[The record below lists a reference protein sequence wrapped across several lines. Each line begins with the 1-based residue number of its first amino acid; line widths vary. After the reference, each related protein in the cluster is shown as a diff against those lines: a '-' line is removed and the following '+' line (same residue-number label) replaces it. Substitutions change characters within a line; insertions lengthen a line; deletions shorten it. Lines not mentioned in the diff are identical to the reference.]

1 MEVGLFINFDCKPE
15 HVVHWKSVFRL
26 MAQGKL
32 GWQLQDALDPISQSA
47 ADSLDD
53 VWDALPY
60 GNGSFEVISATV
72 EGIHC
77 HLGLLTGSPVIDA
90 LEKNLLPWLQ
100 KCGVSN
106 IQHRRSN
113 DEE

>member
-1 MEVGLFINFDCKPE
+1 MEISLYIDFDCKPE
-15 HVVHWKSVFRL
+15 HVVHWELAFKL

-32 GWQLQDALDPISQSA
+32 GWQFQEALDPVSQSA

-60 GNGSFEVISATV
+60 GNGSFEVMSATV
-72 EGIHC
+72 EGTHC
-77 HLGLLTGSPVIDA
+77 HLALLTGSPVIES
-90 LEKNLLPWLQ
+90 LENNLLPWLQ
-100 KCGVSN
+100 RCDVSN
-106 IQHRRSN
+106 ISHRRSN